1 MVCEVDD
8 IKVYRGSD
16 IPIGNGIVVKQP
28 TINEIIDFGERKYFS
43 AVRNITAV
51 GVNVI

>member
-16 IPIGNGIVVKQP
+16 ISIGNGIVVKQH
-28 TINEIIDFGERKYFS
+28 TIKSSSVHSYSYPAFFALLYYF
-43 AVRNITAV
+43 R
-51 GVNVI
+51 